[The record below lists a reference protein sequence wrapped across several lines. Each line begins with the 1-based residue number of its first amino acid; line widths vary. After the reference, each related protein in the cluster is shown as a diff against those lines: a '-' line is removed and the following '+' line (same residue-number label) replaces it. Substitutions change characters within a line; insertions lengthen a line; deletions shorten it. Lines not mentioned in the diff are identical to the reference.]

1 MSVEEHADLSREQI
15 RCLDQFIFR
24 FSKLQDTMGA
34 KLFRQVLAYLEEDVT
49 TLPMIDILRL
59 MERYGFIDHAD
70 EWATVR
76 ELRNEIA
83 HDYPLLEN
91 DAVAAI
97 NELISQFDTL
107 RDIYGRLREA
117 VKGRWEGLK
126 FQLFSFWITAILGWK
141 SVFGLKRKTSFHN
154 CRKQKRPNPSPNYHK
169 TISGDQQ
176 DRPPLILLSGPLLEV
191 LREPVEGIDRF
202 PIATQI
208 PRAGYLDRTHG

>member
-1 MSVEEHADLSREQI
+1 MERAFAVCDRQIQRIEEALSDLGMTMSMSVEEHSDLTREQI

-24 FSKLQDTMGA
+24 FSKLQDTMDA

-59 MERYGFIDHAD
+59 MERYGFIGQAD
-70 EWATVR
+70 EWATIR

-97 NELISQFDTL
+97 NELIHQFDTL

-117 VKGRWEGLK
+117 VRGR
-126 FQLFSFWITAILGWK
+126 
-141 SVFGLKRKTSFHN
+141 
-154 CRKQKRPNPSPNYHK
+154 
-169 TISGDQQ
+169 
-176 DRPPLILLSGPLLEV
+176 
-191 LREPVEGIDRF
+191 
-202 PIATQI
+202 
-208 PRAGYLDRTHG
+208 

>member
-1 MSVEEHADLSREQI
+1 MRTYSQIRQELKERMERAFAVCDRQIQRIEEALSDLGMTMSMSVEEHSDLTREQI

-59 MERYGFIDHAD
+59 MERYGFIDQAD
-70 EWATVR
+70 EWATIR

-97 NELISQFDTL
+97 NELIRQFDTL
-107 RDIYGRLREA
+107 KVIYGHLRK
-117 VKGRWEGLK
+117 V
-126 FQLFSFWITAILGWK
+126 
-141 SVFGLKRKTSFHN
+141 
-154 CRKQKRPNPSPNYHK
+154 
-169 TISGDQQ
+169 
-176 DRPPLILLSGPLLEV
+176 
-191 LREPVEGIDRF
+191 VEER
-202 PIATQI
+202 
-208 PRAGYLDRTHG
+208 

>member
-1 MSVEEHADLSREQI
+1 MRTYSQIRQELKERMERAFAVCDRQIQRIEEALSDLGMTMPMSVEEHADLSREQI

-59 MERYGFIDHAD
+59 MERYGFIDQAD
-70 EWATVR
+70 EWATIR

-97 NELISQFDTL
+97 NELIRQFDTL
-107 RDIYGRLREA
+107 KVIYGRLRK
-117 VKGRWEGLK
+117 V
-126 FQLFSFWITAILGWK
+126 
-141 SVFGLKRKTSFHN
+141 
-154 CRKQKRPNPSPNYHK
+154 
-169 TISGDQQ
+169 
-176 DRPPLILLSGPLLEV
+176 
-191 LREPVEGIDRF
+191 VEER
-202 PIATQI
+202 
-208 PRAGYLDRTHG
+208 